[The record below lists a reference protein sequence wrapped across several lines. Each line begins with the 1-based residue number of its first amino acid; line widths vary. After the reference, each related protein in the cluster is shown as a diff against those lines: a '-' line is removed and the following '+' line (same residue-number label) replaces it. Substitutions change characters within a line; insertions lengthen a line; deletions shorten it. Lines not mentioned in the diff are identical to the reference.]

1 MFSGHDEGT
10 KNIAFVANHAT
21 PFHSNTSSFTLSS
34 PTLPTHPPLQAPRF
48 ILVLLSST
56 HIYCP
61 QVAGC

>member
-21 PFHSNTSSFTLSS
+21 PFHSRVTLSS
-34 PTLPTHPPLQAPRF
+34 PALPTHPPLQVTRC

-56 HIYCP
+56 HICCP